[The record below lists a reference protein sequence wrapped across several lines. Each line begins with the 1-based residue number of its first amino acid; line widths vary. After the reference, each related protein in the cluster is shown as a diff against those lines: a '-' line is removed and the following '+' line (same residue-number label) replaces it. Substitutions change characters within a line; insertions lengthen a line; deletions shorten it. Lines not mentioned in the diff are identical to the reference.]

1 MLASEYTPVAVN
13 CSVPPEASEGEGVPT
28 LIVVSTAE
36 VTVTFALP
44 VTEPIV
50 AVIPTVPAL
59 RDVNIPE
66 LLTVAIVVSR
76 LFQVTWLVIDCVLLS
91 V

>member
-13 CSVPPEASEGEGVPT
+13 CSVPPDANEGEGVPT
-28 LIVVSTAE
+28 LIVVRTAA

-44 VTEPIV
+44 VTESIV

-59 RDVNIPE
+59 RDVTMPE

-76 LFQVTWLVIDCVLLS
+76 LFHVTWLVIDCVL
-91 V
+91 